1 MRRRRRMARRP
12 LAVLLTLWLLLSGLG
27 GRLWQ
32 LQLTR
37 GPVLAGRADGQQAQ
51 RLLIDAPRGV
61 IRDRHGV
68 PLSDPREYHGL
79 AVFPRLITDAPVAA
93 EALAPTLGLATAD
106 LRRQL
111 AAAREP
117 FWLDRRLDPAT
128 AAAVEALHLPGVSVA
143 PVHTRYGPGALA
155 QHLVGYINAAGGQ
168 LGLEAVYDQWLQG
181 EGGMALEVTLDGRRR
196 PLAGLGIRPV
206 SREGR
211 PPGDL
216 TLTLDAGI
224 QRAVEQAMT
233 GVERGAAVVLDAHS
247 GDILALVSR
256 PGFDPADPAAATG
269 DAPLLNRA
277 LAAYEPGSTFKVLV
291 AGAAL
296 EEGLATLDSGFYCP
310 GVYDMG
316 DYQPHCDVV
325 TGHGQ
330 LNLEEA
336 LAVSC
341 NVTFITLGVERLGRQ
356 RLLAWARRFGF
367 GALPGVGA
375 FGEQAG
381 VLPALDLP
389 GDVAQFSF
397 GQALT
402 ASPLQIAR
410 LLLVVANGGVDPGL
424 RLIQA
429 GPPGAGARP
438 TPMRLLSPATAA
450 ALQRALRGV
459 ADPDGI
465 GTGKAAWVPGPG
477 SAGKTGTAQ
486 GVVGGAPASH
496 AWFAGYTP
504 ADDPKYVIAVFLE
517 GGGYGGLMA
526 APLFRQVAEAI
537 FAVAPAG
544 NS

>member
-79 AVFPRLITDAPVAA
+79 AVFPRLLTDAPVAA
-93 EALAPTLGLATAD
+93 EALAPALGLATAD
-106 LRRQL
+106 LSRQL

-206 SREGR
+206 RLEGR

-224 QRAVEQAMT
+224 QRTVEQAMT

-256 PGFDPADPAAATG
+256 PGFDPADPATATG

-316 DYQPHCDVV
+316 DYQPPCAVV
-325 TGHGQ
+325 TRHRQ

-429 GPPGAGARP
+429 GPPGAGVRP
-438 TPMRLLSPATAA
+438 APMRLLSPATAA

-459 ADPDGI
+459 ADPAGI

-486 GVVGGAPASH
+486 GVVGGAAASH

-504 ADDPKYVIAVFLE
+504 VDDPKYVIAVFLE